1 MTYNFHPKVEG
12 FIVGVIGGGHVPA
25 RALIRVVLLL
35 RQLRVLQL
43 GGQNL
48 HTGRDE
54 GGSCGEVGYAHS
66 SEICLKTQA
75 AITTHVREH
84 SRFRWEMFHGFA
96 GLFNGRDR
104 KQKKNTSN
112 AGGLWPGGE
121 TTHRR
126 SDKVGCNYPQIDGIP
141 HVKGLNRG
149 GKEGW
154 PTFRQHR
161 HRSRHK
167 TVRNLLQLRNLL
179 GISME

>member
-1 MTYNFHPKVEG
+1 M
-12 FIVGVIGGGHVPA
+12 GVIGGGHVPA

-66 SEICLKTQA
+66 SEICLKRKRQSQLTSESTRVSGGKCFMALQA
-75 AITTHVREH
+75 YLRGKTGNRRRTRQMPEVY
-84 SRFRWEMFHGFA
+84 GQ
-96 GLFNGRDR
+96 D
-104 KQKKNTSN
+104 
-112 AGGLWPGGE
+112 GE
-121 TTHRR
+121 ATHRR
-126 SDKVGCNYPQIDGIP
+126 SDKVGCNYPQIDGIS

-167 TVRNLLQLRNLL
+167 TVGNLLQLRNLL
-179 GISME
+179 GISMK